1 MSEELSF
8 VGKISILGQV
18 FSLTEEEREVV
29 CPSYIEADWC
39 SEEECKKEVVRSL
52 SLTGYLLDPHT
63 AVAVAVARRCR
74 RTKVRHQDICIY
86 KAYALLHK

>member
-8 VGKISILGQV
+8 AEMTIILGQV
-18 FSLTEEEREVV
+18 FSLTEEERELV

-52 SLTGYLLDPHT
+52 SSTDYLLDPHT

-74 RTKVRHQDICIY
+74 RTKVRHLDICIDR
-86 KAYALLHK
+86 